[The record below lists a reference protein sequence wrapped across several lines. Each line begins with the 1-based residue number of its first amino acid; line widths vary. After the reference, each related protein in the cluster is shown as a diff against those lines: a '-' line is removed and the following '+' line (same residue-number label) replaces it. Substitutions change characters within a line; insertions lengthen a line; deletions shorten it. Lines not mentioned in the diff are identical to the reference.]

1 MYIKALNFWNEKDW
15 EKYFSQ
21 FEPLTNQKKLLVK
34 KILCSETKEEIEENF
49 SILKRYGIIN
59 GIGPGFFI
67 SFFRWFLNLCFE
79 GVRYEWHDIRFWIGW
94 TLDDFHEANYGLFK
108 YSLLTIAENY
118 IVFAKIQSP
127 FFIKIFQ
134 KLFLNVQSII
144 MFLIALFCF
153 RACEIFGKSSFRF
166 NEG

>member
-79 GVRYEWHDIRFWIGW
+79 GVRYEWHDIRF
-94 TLDDFHEANYGLFK
+94 
-108 YSLLTIAENY
+108 
-118 IVFAKIQSP
+118 
-127 FFIKIFQ
+127 
-134 KLFLNVQSII
+134 
-144 MFLIALFCF
+144 
-153 RACEIFGKSSFRF
+153 
-166 NEG
+166 